1 LPAWNVRANWGIVAD
16 VTIGSAPDDSNADE
30 RRLLLS
36 IKALGAGVW
45 DYDIAADRLYCDERW
60 HEILGLDPE
69 RVAIRRIADFRPFIH
84 PDDVEAVT
92 RIDAAEIDA
101 LIARDQRYHIEFRII
116 RPGGAVRRLR
126 SVACV
131 VRDPATG
138 RLRAV
143 GCVLDITDLAGPA
156 PSPKAAAHAPPD
168 GSPLLSAME
177 RECLAWVIAGK
188 TAWET
193 SVILGRSRKTVEFHL
208 ANAVRKL
215 GGSNKIHAAALAI
228 RQGLI

>member
-1 LPAWNVRANWGIVAD
+1 M
-16 VTIGSAPDDSNADE
+16 TIGSGPGDSPDDSNAGE

-45 DYDIAADRLYCDERW
+45 DYDIAADRLYCDDRW
-60 HEILGLDPE
+60 HEILGLDPT
-69 RVAIRRIADFRPFIH
+69 RFAIRHIADFKPFIH
-84 PDDVEAVT
+84 PEDVDAAT
-92 RIDAAEIDA
+92 RIDPAEIDA
-101 LIARDQRYHIEFRII
+101 LIARDERYHVEFRII
-116 RPGGAVRRLR
+116 RPGGEVRRLR

-131 VRDPATG
+131 VRDSVTG
-138 RLRAV
+138 NLRAV
-143 GCVLDITDLAGPA
+143 GCVLDITDVSGSSA
-156 PSPKAAAHAPPD
+156 PPSSLPAHALRR
-168 GSPLLSAME
+168 GSLPLSAME